1 MLDNSDVSLCLHLL
15 FSIHISCVKEDI
27 EDTIVLLSSC
37 MRGVDFVIEILRLR
51 EVINWRWRVT
61 QGVLL
66 IWRMALILVLLRFD

>member
-1 MLDNSDVSLCLHLL
+1 MLHNSDVSLCLLL
-15 FSIHISCVKEDI
+15 LLSIHISCVKEDI
-27 EDTIVLLSSC
+27 EDTIVLLSSS
-37 MRGVDFVIEILRLR
+37 MRGVGFVIEILRLR